1 MSQEKFTKEAEAL
14 SENITEMLA
23 STAAVKGE
31 AFADAV
37 AINFECVQL
46 MDIVGSL
53 TAIADE
59 GAKEAALALR
69 GACLNIVYSIREK
82 AFDDISDKD
91 LKEVM
96 SMGWALNKRRN
107 DFAAFVLKNKRRN
120 DFEVVVL
127 KRMSDAD

>member
-46 MDIVGSL
+46 MDIVGRL

-59 GAKEAALALR
+59 GAKEAALALHD
-69 GACLNIVYSIREK
+69 ACLTIVCSIGEK
-82 AFDDISDKD
+82 AFGDISDKD
-91 LKEVM
+91 LEEVM
-96 SMGWALNKRRN
+96 SMGRALNKRRN
-107 DFAAFVLKNKRRN
+107 DFAA
-120 DFEVVVL
+120 VVL